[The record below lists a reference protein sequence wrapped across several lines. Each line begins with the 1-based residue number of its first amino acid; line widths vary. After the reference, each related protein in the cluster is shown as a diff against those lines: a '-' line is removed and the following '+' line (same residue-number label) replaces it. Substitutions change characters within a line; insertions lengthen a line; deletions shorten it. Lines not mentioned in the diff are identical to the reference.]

1 MTKVVKV
8 YLISK
13 VLNKD
18 GEKVEY
24 ENVCNILWQ
33 LQYET
38 RQLKN
43 KAVQLCWEWNN
54 FQSDYYKENGSYPKD
69 KDILNYS
76 LSGYVYDRLKDLTIL
91 NSGNLSAT
99 FQETIKAFKNNK
111 ADIIKGNKSII
122 NYKTNQPIDL
132 HNKSI

>member
-69 KDILNYS
+69 KDIVQIN
-76 LSGYVYDRLKDLTIL
+76 
-91 NSGNLSAT
+91 
-99 FQETIKAFKNNK
+99 IKN
-111 ADIIKGNKSII
+111 IKIH
-122 NYKTNQPIDL
+122 IDKL
-132 HNKSI
+132 I